1 MIYIQE
7 FAVQL
12 GDSRDHECDKILG
25 GKNYYG
31 HLLLLFA
38 FFFLLSPNAS
48 GFMPQQRYDRINC
61 IVNFPHRLRTKCTD
75 GQTVMYYGNGE
86 L

>member
-12 GDSRDHECDKILG
+12 GDSQARPAERDKILG

-31 HLLLLFA
+31 HLLFQ
-38 FFFLLSPNAS
+38 
-48 GFMPQQRYDRINC
+48 M
-61 IVNFPHRLRTKCTD
+61 
-75 GQTVMYYGNGE
+75 E
-86 L
+86 